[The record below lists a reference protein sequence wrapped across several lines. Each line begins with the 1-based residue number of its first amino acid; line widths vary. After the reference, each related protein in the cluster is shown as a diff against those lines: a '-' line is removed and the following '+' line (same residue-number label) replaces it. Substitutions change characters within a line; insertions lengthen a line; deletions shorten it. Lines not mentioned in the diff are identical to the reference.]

1 MRERRGGAP
10 GPSGVFGLSVWVH
23 QNIAQLWT
31 TTTTTSYP
39 RPPLDHFVRTLAA
52 PVEVACSSDVSLRFS
67 RPPSIVLVLGHT
79 HSVRLTHTGYIGMAI
94 DIWKVSLR
102 STNLCAHFCAH
113 TFVRSPLAHRA
124 RLGLGPR
131 HRLARA
137 PAPRLRTSTR
147 VHRALG
153 TRAARVRE
161 LASDEHA
168 LTRQHALARHK
179 LDVTLEALATG

>member
-102 STNLCAHFCAH
+102 AHFCAH
-113 TFVRSPLAHRA
+113 TFVRTLLCARFCLHRDFV
-124 RLGLGPR
+124 GC
-131 HRLARA
+131 LARVA

-153 TRAARVRE
+153 TRAARVR
-161 LASDEHA
+161 APRRRRPCSHTATHA
-168 LTRQHALARHK
+168 CTSKAGCDA
-179 LDVTLEALATG
+179 